1 MTEFFPQVREA
12 VQCLMVLIPSNEPCM
27 AQLQIVVC
35 KLPWSPST
43 NTYHRLEGQKQSPQY
58 MLLKITLGHLTGT
71 QSIMRHHESG
81 RSSKN
86 TEGMKLLTGCFVSL
100 YPPFASPKQGC
111 IPQESQPG
119 SAGCLMESSTTR
131 VARGILFLVYFA
143 IQQNECVRLVKI
155 GTFSPEA
162 QIGFNSE

>member
-1 MTEFFPQVREA
+1 MTEFFPQVRKA

-27 AQLQIVVC
+27 AQLQIVMC

-81 RSSKN
+81 RSSRK
-86 TEGMKLLTGCFVSL
+86 TEGMKLLPGCFCLPLPSF
-100 YPPFASPKQGC
+100 PFPYAGLHPTGEPAWFCRISDGVQHYQGG
-111 IPQESQPG
+111 QG
-119 SAGCLMESSTTR
+119 H
-131 VARGILFLVYFA
+131 
-143 IQQNECVRLVKI
+143 
-155 GTFSPEA
+155 TFFSIFCNTA
-162 QIGFNSE
+162 KWMCQIS